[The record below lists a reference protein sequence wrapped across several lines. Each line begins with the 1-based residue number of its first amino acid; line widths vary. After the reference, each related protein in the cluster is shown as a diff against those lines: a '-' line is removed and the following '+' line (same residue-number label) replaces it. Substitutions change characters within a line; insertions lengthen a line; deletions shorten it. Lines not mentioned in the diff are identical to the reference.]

1 MPSSSDMK
9 LNLILKATDGMSA
22 VVKSACSQSDE
33 AFDKMNKKLEETA
46 GKFESTGK
54 KAALFGGALTGL
66 SFANVKMA
74 GDFESGINNVSTLI
88 DTNVENIN
96 DMKKKVLEIGKSSPK
111 AISDLTDGLYSIRSA
126 GIEAAK
132 QFDVLKGSEML
143 AVAGLST
150 TAEAVD
156 VTTSALNAFNLKGN
170 EANKIYDM
178 FFKVVKYGKTNISEF
193 AQGFGSTAGVVA
205 AANIKI
211 DEYSAAVAAMTTSG
225 LKAANAHTQIKAAIA
240 GLSRGSKEQLAV
252 FNKLGSKSF
261 NDLIVKSGGMVNA
274 FNRINKAVGG
284 NQSKIIQ
291 LVGSVEGYNAILSL
305 TGANNATY
313 LKALDDMRN
322 GGDSLSEA
330 YQKQT
335 EGINNQM
342 ALMKNNLQALGI
354 EFGSALVPAVK
365 AAGSAIKGLTT
376 ILSNMPD
383 GLKSF
388 LAITT
393 AGIGIISLF
402 GGTSLVV
409 IGSMI
414 KNIILLRN
422 ALRSADIFIWANKAQ
437 LGMVGMFGGAIL
449 LIGALAA
456 GVIYCYKHFEGFRA
470 VCDGVWATIK
480 AGGAWI
486 ASLTQIIINGAIN
499 FWNFIKPA
507 VKIGATILAWTTP
520 IGLVIQALKQL
531 WNWFG
536 KIIEKAGGWKG
547 LGDKLKSWGEE
558 QEQKA
563 EAVNGETKRNRE
575 ANGVKPNGTH
585 ANGLDRVPFDGY
597 IAEVHKD
604 EAILT
609 KPQADRWRN
618 SSASVKSGS
627 NYAEAQNI
635 SLDFKP
641 TININSDFSGNENI
655 ETKILAVL
663 RQYSDELF
671 RQFLDF
677 LQRQE
682 ARAY

>member
-22 VVKSACSQSDE
+22 VIKSACSQTDE
-33 AFDKMNKKLEETA
+33 AFEKTNKILEETA
-46 GKFESTGK
+46 GKFDRAGK
-54 KAALFGGALTGL
+54 KAALFGGALIGL
-66 SFANVKMA
+66 SIANVKMA
-74 GDFESGINNVSTLI
+74 GDFESGMNNVSTLI
-88 DTNVENIN
+88 DTNVENLD

-126 GIEAAK
+126 GIDAAK

-156 VTTSALNAFNLKGN
+156 VTTSALNAFNLKGE

-261 NDLIVKSGGMVNA
+261 NDLVVKSGGMVNA
-274 FNRINKAVGG
+274 FNQINKAVGG
-284 NQSKIIQ
+284 NQSKLIQ

-313 LKALDDMRN
+313 LKTLDDMRN
-322 GGDSLSEA
+322 GGDSLTEA

-335 EGINNQM
+335 DGINNQM
-342 ALMKNNLQALGI
+342 SLMKNNLQALGI
-354 EFGSALVPAVK
+354 EFGIALVPAVK
-365 AAGSAIKGLTT
+365 AAGGAIKGLTD

-388 LAITT
+388 FAITT

-402 GGTSLVV
+402 GGTSLMV
-409 IGSMI
+409 IGSLI
-414 KNIILLRN
+414 KNLILFRNVIGVINVVCAANPIIL
-422 ALRSADIFIWANKAQ
+422 I
-437 LGMVGMFGGAIL
+437 MTGAIA
-449 LIGALAA
+449 LITALTA
-456 GVIYCYKHFEGFRA
+456 GVIYCYNHFEGFRA
-470 VCDGVWATIK
+470 VCDGLWACIK

-486 ASLTQIIINGAIN
+486 ATLVQN
-499 FWNFIKPA
+499 FISAATNCWNFIKPA
-507 VKIGATILAWTTP
+507 VKIGTTILAWTNP
-520 IGLVIQALKQL
+520 IGLVVQELKIL
-531 WNWFG
+531 WHWFG
-536 KIIEKAGGWKG
+536 KIIDKAGGWKVF
-547 LGDKLKSWGEE
+547 GDKMKSWGES
-558 QEQKA
+558 QEEKA

-641 TININSDFSGNENI
+641 TINITSDFSEKENV
-655 ETKILAVL
+655 ESKILAVL
-663 RQYSDELF
+663 RQYSEELF
-671 RQFLDF
+671 GQFLDF
-677 LQRQE
+677 LQRRE

>member
-1 MPSSSDMK
+1 MPSLSDMK

-46 GKFESTGK
+46 GGFDKAGK
-54 KAALFGGALTGL
+54 KIALFGGALTGL
-66 SFANVKMA
+66 SIANVKMA
-74 GDFESGINNVSTLI
+74 GDFEAGMNNVSTLI
-88 DTNVENIN
+88 DTNVENL
-96 DMKKKVLEIGKSSPK
+96 DEMKKKVLEIGKSSPK

-126 GIEAAK
+126 GIDAAK

-156 VTTSALNAFNLKGN
+156 VTTSALNAFNLKGE

-261 NDLIVKSGGMVNA
+261 NDLVVKSGGMVNA

-284 NQSKIIQ
+284 NQAKLIQ

-313 LKALDDMRN
+313 LKTLDDMRN

-335 EGINNQM
+335 DGINNQM

-354 EFGSALVPAVK
+354 EFGTALVPAVK
-365 AAGSAIKGLTT
+365 AAGNAIKGLTD

-402 GGTSLVV
+402 GGTTLMV
-409 IGSMI
+409 IGSMVR
-414 KNIILLRN
+414 NLILLRN
-422 ALRSADIFIWANKAQ
+422 VLRAVSIAAWANPAM
-437 LGMVGMFGGAIL
+437 LPIIAITT
-449 LIGALAA
+449 LIAGLVA
-456 GVIYCYKHFEGFRA
+456 GVIYCYNHFEGFRA
-470 VCDGVWATIK
+470 VCDGLWACIK

-486 ASLTQIIINGAIN
+486 AALIQNFISGAISC
-499 FWNFIKPA
+499 WNFIKPA
-507 VKIGATILAWTTP
+507 VKIGSTILAWITP
-520 IGLVIQALKQL
+520 IGLVIQALKNL
-531 WNWFG
+531 WNWFE
-536 KIIEKAGGWKG
+536 KIIEKAGGWKVI
-547 LGDKLKSWGEE
+547 GDKMKSWGEQ

-563 EAVNGETKRNRE
+563 EAVNAVIKKNRE

-641 TININSDFSGNENI
+641 TINITSDFSEKENV
-655 ETKILAVL
+655 EAKILAVL
-663 RQYSDELF
+663 RQYSEDLF

-677 LQRQE
+677 LQRRE